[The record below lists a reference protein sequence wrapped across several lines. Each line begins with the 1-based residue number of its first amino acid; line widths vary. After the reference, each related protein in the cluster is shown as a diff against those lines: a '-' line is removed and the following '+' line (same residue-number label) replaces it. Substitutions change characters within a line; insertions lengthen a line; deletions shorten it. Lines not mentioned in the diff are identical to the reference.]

1 MKEDGSERPKVF
13 AELHKDERKLVIYF
27 RKDFGDGK
35 DFNGLPIADDSV
47 SELDELHDVLNEAAE
62 ILADRQ
68 KSVMPIERWSH
79 VSMIETMK
87 EQQ

>member
-1 MKEDGSERPKVF
+1 MSVREDGTERPKVF

-35 DFNGLPIADDSV
+35 DFNGLSLASGAEIEEMHEV
-47 SELDELHDVLNEAAE
+47 LDEAIE
-62 ILADRQ
+62 ILDNRR
-68 KSVMPIERWSH
+68 KSVLPIERWTH
-79 VSMIETMK
+79 IGAIEMMK